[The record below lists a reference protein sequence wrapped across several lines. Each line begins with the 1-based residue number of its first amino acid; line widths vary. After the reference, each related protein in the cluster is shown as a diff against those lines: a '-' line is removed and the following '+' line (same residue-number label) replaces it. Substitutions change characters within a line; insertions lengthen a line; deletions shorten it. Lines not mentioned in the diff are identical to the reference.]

1 MSLGCCEKVYF
12 PGTVQGATPVT
23 AKGLAVTLTDSGGV
37 LSIAAASS
45 GAGDGIL
52 EDPGGVNGAAPVQ
65 GDSCSVVAFGVTKG
79 YASATVTRGMFIT
92 ADASGGQLEQATGT
106 EVVIGTAMTG
116 VTTSG
121 YFDIFVGLRLAHAG
135 S

>member
-1 MSLGCCEKVYF
+1 MSLMKIYF
-12 PGTVQGATPVT
+12 EGTVQGATPVT
-23 AKGLAVTLTDSGGV
+23 TPGLAVTLTDSGGV

-52 EDPGGVNGAAPVQ
+52 EDPGGKDGATPVQ
-65 GDSCSVVAFGVTKG
+65 GDSCSVVKWGVTKG
-79 YASATVTRGMFIT
+79 YASATVTRGMYIT

-106 EVVIGTAMTG
+106 EVVIGTALTG

-121 YFDIFVGLRLAHAG
+121 YFDILVGVGLMHAG